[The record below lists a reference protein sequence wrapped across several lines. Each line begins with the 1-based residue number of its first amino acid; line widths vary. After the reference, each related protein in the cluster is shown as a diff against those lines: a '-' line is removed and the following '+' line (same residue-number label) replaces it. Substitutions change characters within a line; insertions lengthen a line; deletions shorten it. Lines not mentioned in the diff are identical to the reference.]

1 MQVQNEIFI
10 KDIEI
15 IISNLIKILELR
27 NSVDDLTYATERI
40 CSKVDQME
48 DKRAKNTK

>member
-15 IISNLIKILELR
+15 IINNLIKIMELR
-27 NSVDDLTYATERI
+27 NSVDDLICATESI
-40 CSKVDQME
+40 CSRVDQME
-48 DKRAKNTK
+48 DKRAKNTQ